1 MVRFGFSLALIRWIF
16 GLICLWMLRERLAGA
31 WNGID
36 TKQSLAKLAGGKLLH
51 GGCVLEGERASE

>member
-1 MVRFGFSLALIRWIF
+1 M
-16 GLICLWMLRERLAGA
+16 ICLWVLRERLAGA